1 MKIYTHTGDDG
12 TTSLAG
18 GRRVSKFC
26 PRVEAYGSVD
36 ELIAWVG
43 LLRSYKE
50 NDDRKDFL
58 IYLQDQLM
66 NCAYSLASDPLNPK
80 LKNLLPDPHC
90 IKKIEA
96 EIDKMEAE
104 MPPLKSFILPGG
116 NIPAAN
122 CNIIRCVC
130 RRAERN
136 VLRLKNTEEIP
147 GIIIELLNRLSD
159 YFFVLCRK
167 ISYECD
173 NEEIKWPDKDV

>member
-18 GRRVSKFC
+18 GRRVSKYC

-43 LLRSYKE
+43 LLRSQKE
-50 NDDRKDFL
+50 ISDRNDFL

-66 NCAYSLASDPLNPK
+66 ICAAALANDPLNPK
-80 LKNLLPDPHC
+80 LNIHLPELQC
-90 IKKIEA
+90 IEKVEA
-96 EIDKMEAE
+96 AIDKMAAE
-104 MPPLKSFILPGG
+104 MPPLNSFILPGG

-122 CNIIRCVC
+122 CNITRCVC

-136 VLRLKNTEEIP
+136 VLRLKETEEIP

-159 YFFVLCRK
+159 YFFILSRK
-167 ISYECD
+167 ISYDLD
-173 NEEIKWPDKDV
+173 NKEIKWPKKDM